1 MGMQLALD
9 GKVVSVWANTSG
21 GGFFPGTMYA
31 ALMSSY
37 PAGADGLNLTEL
49 LAYEFTPSASWYT
62 GGRKAITFDAIP
74 TYGDGTGGNNPEDG
88 VGSFNTNTLTWTNTS
103 GSPVD
108 VQGIFICNV
117 QTGDVGSVYWIGTPD
132 VGTMTIEDGSQL
144 DIFPGGILLG
154 VD

>member
-9 GKVVSVWANTSG
+9 GKVVAVWANTAG
-21 GGFFPGTMYA
+21 GAFFPGTMYLG
-31 ALMSSY
+31 LMSSY
-37 PAGADGLNLTEL
+37 PANADGLNLTEL
-49 LAYEFTPSASWYT
+49 LAYEYTPSADWYT
-62 GGRKAITFDAIP
+62 GGRKVIEFDPVP

-88 VGSFNTNTLTWTNTS
+88 VGAFNTNTLTWTNTS

-108 VQGIFICNV
+108 VPGIFVCNV
-117 QTGDVGSVYWIGTPD
+117 QTADVGSVYWIGQPD

-144 DIFPGGILLG
+144 DIFPGGVLLG

>member
-9 GKVVSVWANTSG
+9 GKIYAVWANTAG
-21 GGFFPGTMYA
+21 GNFNPGTMYA

-37 PAGADGLNLTEL
+37 PAGADGLNLTQL
-49 LAYEFTPSASWYT
+49 LAYEFTPSATWYT
-62 GGRKAITFDAIP
+62 GGRKAVTFEASP
-74 TYGDGTGGNNPEDG
+74 TYGDPLEDG
-88 VGSFNTNTLTWTNTS
+88 VGSFNTNTVTWTNTS

-108 VQGIFICNV
+108 VQGIFICNA
-117 QTGDVGSVYWIGTPD
+117 QTGNVGNVYWIGQPD